1 MKVFIK
7 NLIIKFFKI
16 IILISLVL
24 PSSIILPNS
33 ITFAA
38 VKGFVDSKQVSQR
51 RPMGVAFNPSGTKMF
66 VVGTVENK
74 IFEFNLTTGF
84 DVSTATKILM
94 SVTLQAKLLM

>member
-24 PSSIILPNS
+24 PSSIILPSS

-38 VKGFVDSKQVSQR
+38 VKGFVDSKQV
-51 RPMGVAFNPSGTKMF
+51 NPK
-66 VVGTVENK
+66 
-74 IFEFNLTTGF
+74 
-84 DVSTATKILM
+84 DV
-94 SVTLQAKLLM
+94 QWE